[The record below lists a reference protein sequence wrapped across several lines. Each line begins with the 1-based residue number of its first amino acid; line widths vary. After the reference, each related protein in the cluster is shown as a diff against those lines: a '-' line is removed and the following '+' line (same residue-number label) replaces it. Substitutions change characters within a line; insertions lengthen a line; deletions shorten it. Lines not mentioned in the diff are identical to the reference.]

1 MGYQWRNYPC
11 ISIEL
16 GIEQNN
22 MTTTIE
28 NSLMKGVVLPGNS
41 TVEFREFPIPEP
53 GYGQVLVKMKASSI
67 CGSDIRAIY
76 REHLGVGDEAYRGVI
91 AGHEPSGQIVKVG
104 PGTKEFKVGDRVIL
118 YHISGCGVCDDCK
131 HGYMISCH
139 GKQRAAY
146 GWQRDGGHAE
156 YLLAEENTC
165 VHLPDNLTYVDGA
178 LIACGFGTAWE
189 ALTRIGVNGR
199 DRLLITGLGPVGL
212 AAAQL
217 GKALGAH
224 HVIGVDTSQHR
235 IDLAKE
241 LGLIDDGLLSDSSA
255 LEKIKA
261 LTGGKGAEASIDCSG
276 AAPARKLAL
285 EGTRQWGRVVFVGEG
300 GTVQF
305 DVSPALI
312 HPQITLYG
320 SWVTSLDHMAEL
332 TERLSVWNLHPE
344 TTVTHRFRLD
354 QAAEAYDVADKGQ
367 SGKVVIVYD

>member
-1 MGYQWRNYPC
+1 
-11 ISIEL
+11 
-16 GIEQNN
+16 
-22 MTTTIE
+22 
-28 NSLMKGVVLPGNS
+28 
-41 TVEFREFPIPEP
+41 
-53 GYGQVLVKMKASSI
+53 
-67 CGSDIRAIY
+67 
-76 REHLGVGDEAYRGVI
+76 
-91 AGHEPSGQIVKVG
+91 
-104 PGTKEFKVGDRVIL
+104 
-118 YHISGCGVCDDCK
+118 
-131 HGYMISCH
+131 MISCH

-165 VHLPDNLTYVDGA
+165 IHLPDNLTYVDGA

-217 GKALGAH
+217 GKALGAYH
-224 HVIGVDTSQHR
+224 IIGVDTSQRR
-235 IDLAKE
+235 IDLAVE
-241 LGLIDDGLLSDSSA
+241 LGVIDDGLLSDNET
-255 LEKIKA
+255 LQKVKD
-261 LTGGKGAEASIDCSG
+261 LTGGKGTEASIDCSG
-276 AAPARKLAL
+276 ASPARKLAI
-285 EGTRQWGRVVFVGEG
+285 EATRQWGRVVFVGEG

-332 TERLSVWNLHPE
+332 VERLSVWNLHPDK
-344 TTVTHRFRLD
+344 TVTHRFTLD
-354 QAAEAYDVADKGQ
+354 QAAEAYDIADKGQ